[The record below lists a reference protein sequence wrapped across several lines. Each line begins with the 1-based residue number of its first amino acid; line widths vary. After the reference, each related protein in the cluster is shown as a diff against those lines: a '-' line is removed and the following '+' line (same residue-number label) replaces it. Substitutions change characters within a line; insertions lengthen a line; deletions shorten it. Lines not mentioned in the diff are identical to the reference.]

1 MQVIPASAVSEQD
14 GSIDTTQAREVSV
27 ELGSNDSTYVEI
39 LSGLEEGDLV
49 LVSNDAAGAGG
60 EGAYAAVT
68 SA

>member
-1 MQVIPASAVSEQD
+1 M
-14 GSIDTTQAREVSV
+14 

-60 EGAYAAVT
+60 EGASAAVT